1 MRSLAI
7 AVALLATAT
16 TAHASDWPGTW
27 AVDGGGE
34 RTLVEQ
40 GHLLCLD
47 ASLPAAG
54 GQVSFHFV
62 GAPDGHRLHLEGH
75 AAASVGFVGAL
86 DGHKNDGKHHLAVVD
101 ADLDRGTI
109 EARIRVDQESPT
121 NETWR
126 RGELEI
132 TELLSDGLPVAGAFD
147 AKRSRSGLV
156 VHYRTSGTTM
166 KLALRVVVGEG
177 HPYATFYA
185 DPRIHEADLGTVPP
199 GEHEATWDGRDDTS
213 ARRIALGGAY
223 NIIITSGAVHA
234 ERALSVTPPRFEAI
248 GSSWPATTVSI
259 DARGIPH
266 SSSAW
271 DPSAHIRDLASL
283 VVTSLGE
290 PGKPGFDFEGPR
302 IVTSVDDVARYAE
315 DAGALLLTT
324 HGAPGSL
331 SVHDGTGRISYD
343 PKDTFGR
350 SLVDVHFALVSAC
363 SSGAGEPSVAEKLV
377 AAGCDVV
384 LGFAKP
390 VGIAESEDFE
400 KLSLV
405 LLSLGAP
412 IEKASR
418 DAARLVHP
426 FHLELPERGDHVE
439 SCLVVKRA
447 AGIPEDETLW
457 PPRYGCSTN

>member
-1 MRSLAI
+1 MRTLAI
-7 AVALLATAT
+7 TFALLATAS
-16 TAHASDWPGTW
+16 TASASDWAGTW

-40 GHLLCLD
+40 SGLLCLD

-54 GQVSFHFV
+54 GQVSFHLV
-62 GAPDGHRLHLEGH
+62 GAPDGHKLHLEGR
-75 AAASVGFVGAL
+75 AAATVGFVGAL
-86 DGHKNDGKHHLAVVD
+86 DGRKNDGKRHVAVID
-101 ADLDRGTI
+101 AELDRGTI
-109 EARIRVDQESPT
+109 QARVRVDGETSS
-121 NETWR
+121 ETWR

-132 TELLSDGLPVAGAFD
+132 VELLSDGLTIQGAFD

-156 VHYRTSGTTM
+156 VHYRSSGASM
-166 KLALRVVVGEG
+166 KLALRVAVAAG
-177 HPYATFYA
+177 HPYPTFYA

-199 GEHEATWDGRDDTS
+199 GDHEATWDGRDDTS
-213 ARRIALGGAY
+213 ARRLALGGSY
-223 NIIITSGAVHA
+223 IIIVTSGPVHA
-234 ERALSVTPPRFEAI
+234 ERNLPVNPPRFEAI
-248 GSSWPATTVSI
+248 GSTWPAMLVSI
-259 DARGIPH
+259 DARGVPR
-266 SSSAW
+266 SSAAW
-271 DPSAHIRDLASL
+271 DPSAHIQELAAL

-302 IVTSVDDVARYAE
+302 IVTSVDEVARYAQ

-324 HGAPGSL
+324 HGEPGSL
-331 SVHDGTGRISYD
+331 SVHDGTGRIPFD
-343 PKDTFGR
+343 PKETFGR

-384 LGFAKP
+384 LGFAKT
-390 VGIAESEDFE
+390 VGIAEGNDFE
-400 KLSLV
+400 KLALA

-426 FHLELPERGDHVE
+426 LHPGVPEGGAPIDG
-439 SCLVVKRA
+439 CLVVKRA
-447 AGIPEDETLW
+447 PGIPEDETLW